1 MSLLPNAANATLDDA
16 KITQYLL
23 NPAHPVGGSKARFF
37 LSRGFTQTKLDR
49 VENRAARPS
58 AAQSSRQ
65 PNRKCARREIRD
77 QLLARYARPHK
88 SLCHFG
94 MEYSTVRSI
103 PAVRHRVS
111 ESGGCRFWS
120 LMGLSCS

>member
-16 KITQYLL
+16 KISQYLL
-23 NPAHPVGGSKARFF
+23 NPAHPVGGSKAKFF
-37 LSRGFTQTKLDR
+37 LSRGFTQANWTELKTD
-49 VENRAARPS
+49 AARPS

-65 PNRKCARREIRD
+65 PNRKCTRREIRD

-103 PAVRHRVS
+103 SAVRYRVS

-120 LMGLSCS
+120 LMGLSCF